1 MFLTSFLAQE
11 MHCCLFPRRKV
22 KFEYNATFLSAREV
36 HKKGNI
42 SKVPD
47 KKFVKLVKEC

>member
-22 KFEYNATFLSAREV
+22 KFEDNVTFLLAREV

-42 SKVPD
+42 SKVQEIVQ
-47 KKFVKLVKEC
+47 VKRITA